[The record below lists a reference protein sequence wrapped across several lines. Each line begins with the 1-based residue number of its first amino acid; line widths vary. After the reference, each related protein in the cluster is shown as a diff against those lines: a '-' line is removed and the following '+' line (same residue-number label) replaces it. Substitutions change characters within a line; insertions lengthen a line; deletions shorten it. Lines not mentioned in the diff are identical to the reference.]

1 MIYFFYRYRRYRG
14 WGWGIGGLAFMVIL
28 IVVICSISIR
38 YSGGQ
43 EGSDNYYAPGDTRIV
58 SYNPAF
64 CQSLTLKDTSSTGAT
79 LYLLKEKPVLTG
91 SDNFTI
97 TQQYNIQPIYE
108 HHLYYYLH
116 QGSDVSGTMCL
127 ISGTTS
133 KFYLIKGTNN
143 FNHWKDDGHS
153 SNTLVYFD
161 ITAPCGSNRTFT
173 YSITREDQYYF
184 VFYNPSYSTNSVVG
198 GTLTFNRALYQIAN
212 QNDIVDSCFA
222 GGRSSTCTLDVPFQS
237 NYTALIIV
245 DSSESM
251 DDSISID
258 TSCGARVWMYA
269 VITVVPVLFVVLCII
284 GTVVTCTLVKRH
296 RQKKYEPL
304 NDPPTATA
312 ADLGTGGL
320 ATEPP
325 PPPFNPDYGASTLSS
340 EPPPAYASVVKN

>member
-1 MIYFFYRYRRYRG
+1 
-14 WGWGIGGLAFMVIL
+14 MVVL

-38 YSGGQ
+38 YSGVQG
-43 EGSDNYYAPGDTRIV
+43 GSENYYAPGDTRIV

-79 LYLLKEKPVLTG
+79 LYLLKEKPALTG

-97 TQQYNIQPIYE
+97 TQQYNILFGNEY
-108 HHLYYYLH
+108 HLYYYLH

-127 ISGTTS
+127 VSGATS
-133 KFYLIKGTNN
+133 KFYFIKGTNN
-143 FNHWKDDGHS
+143 FNRWQDDKRS
-153 SNTLVYFD
+153 SHALVYFD
-161 ITAPCGSNRTFT
+161 IIAPCSSPRVFT
-173 YSITREDQYYF
+173 HSITSEDQYYF
-184 VFYNPSYSTNSVVG
+184 VFYNPIYASSKVYT
-198 GTLTFNRALYQIAN
+198 TLTFNRALYQIAN
-212 QNDIVDSCFA
+212 QNDIVDSCFT

-251 DDSISID
+251 DDNISID

-284 GTVVTCTLVKRH
+284 GTVVTCVLVKRH